1 MCEFNFDEVYSECRA
16 MIKKI
21 YLGGG
26 CFWGL
31 QELFRKQPGVVRTRV
46 GYSGGNIKNPTYEN
60 HEGHAEVLE
69 IEYDTKITSFTKI
82 LDFFFQVHDPTTLNR
97 QGNDLG
103 ASYRSVIFYSS
114 DLEKKKAED
123 FIKIVDKSGRWDN
136 PVVTT
141 LEPFEKFYLAED
153 YHQDY
158 LQKYPNG
165 YTCHFIRFG
174 SYL

>member
-1 MCEFNFDEVYSECRA
+1 
-16 MIKKI
+16 MIMKV

-31 QELFRKQPGVVRTRV
+31 QELFREQPGVVQTRV
-46 GYSGGNIKNPTYEN
+46 GYSGGTIKNPTYEN
-60 HEGHAEVLE
+60 HEGHAEAIE
-69 IEYDTKITSFTKI
+69 IEYDTDKTSYINI

-103 ASYRSVIFYSS
+103 TSYRSVIFYE
-114 DLEKKKAED
+114 DAVQKQKAED
-123 FIKIVDKSGRWDN
+123 FIKLVNESGRWDN

-141 LEPFEKFYLAED
+141 LEPLNKFYAAED

-158 LQKYPNG
+158 LQKNPTG

>member
-1 MCEFNFDEVYSECRA
+1 
-16 MIKKI
+16 MIKKM

-31 QELFRKQPGVVRTRV
+31 QELFRKLPGVIRTKV
-46 GYSGGNIKNPTYEN
+46 GYSGGSEQHPTYED

-69 IEYDTKITSFTKI
+69 IEYNTEKTSYTNI
-82 LDFFFQVHDPTTLNR
+82 LDFFFRVHDPTTLNR

-103 ASYRSVIFYSS
+103 TSYRSVIFYNN
-114 DLEKKKAED
+114 DLEKEKAEE
-123 FIKIVDKSGRWDN
+123 FIKIVNKSGKWNN
-136 PVVTT
+136 PVVTA

-153 YHQDY
+153 YHQNY

-165 YTCHFIRFG
+165 YTCHFVRLG